1 MHPFDDLLSLNLML
15 GLPDV
20 FFGDFRISASHRIV
34 LGDISGFPGNR
45 NACRADPES
54 CAENAA
60 HNGITSD
67 SRTSS
72 YNAISARCRRIFCSS
87 LASYG
92 GNKISSSQRVSLTF
106 GEIFSELE
114 VVRDADHTDFHI
126 EIWLRACSWKLV
138 QNIVIRA
145 DVIDLVQNNEN
156 GPTNRLKVVVE
167 FVEDPF
173 C

>member
-20 FFGDFRISASHRIV
+20 FFGDFRISAAIASFSATSAAFR
-34 LGDISGFPGNR
+34 SNR

-126 EIWLRACSWKLV
+126 EI
-138 QNIVIRA
+138 
-145 DVIDLVQNNEN
+145 
-156 GPTNRLKVVVE
+156 
-167 FVEDPF
+167 
-173 C
+173 